1 VPEILRFDPFQ
12 VDLSTGELFR
22 HGARVGIREQSF
34 QVLAA
39 LLEHPGRVVTRDELR
54 RRLWGDETFV
64 DFDNSLNAAV
74 ARLRAALGDS
84 AEHPRYVETLPRRGY
99 RFLCR
104 VSARPP
110 DSGETV
116 VTKPRLL
123 VLPFLNTSGDPAQ
136 EYFCE
141 AMTDELITALAS
153 LAPRELGVIART
165 TAMRYRATHK
175 AAAQIGRELNVD
187 YLVEGGARSADG
199 RAIINLQLVRAR
211 DQIHRFARRYEVD
224 LSDVYQAMEGMAR
237 DVALEIPGLATR
249 LHLSTGSLRAARRP
263 TADVVA
269 YNEYIEGR
277 FHLWKWTPDSVEK
290 ARHLFES
297 AIARD
302 PGFALVYDA
311 LAEMCWHLGFWGF
324 APPSLTDVAGRGYA
338 LRAIELDETLAE
350 SQTLLGFF
358 PKRGCWDWEEK
369 LRCAERGHA
378 LDPESPTVRLRYA
391 IVLLVLGRLDEAIEE
406 FEGVLEL
413 DPLSLMARSWLAVT
427 CYLARRNEPALAHA
441 RHAVEL
447 EPANF
452 VARMVLGQTHLA
464 MQRFDEGCR
473 ELRHSVELAGDL
485 SLPLGW
491 LGLASGL
498 AGRGTDA
505 RAVLDALIRMARE
518 RYVLP
523 SSFAWTYFGL
533 GEIDTAFEWMER
545 AAEGHD
551 RWLSTL
557 PTYPF
562 LDPLHGD
569 PRFEAL
575 LRKINLA
582 PTPAVPVA
590 G

>member
-1 VPEILRFDPFQ
+1 VPEVLRFDPFQ

-22 HGARVGIREQSF
+22 HGARVGLREQSF
-34 QVLAA
+34 QILAA
-39 LLEHPGRVVTRDELR
+39 LLEHPGRVVTREELR
-54 RRLWGDETFV
+54 KRLWGDEVFV

-84 AEHPRYVETLPRRGY
+84 AEHPRYVETLPKRGY

-116 VTKPRLL
+116 VTRPRLL
-123 VLPFLNTSGDPAQ
+123 VLPFLNTSGDPGQ

-141 AMTDELITALAS
+141 AMTDELITALAG

-165 TAMRYRATHK
+165 TAMRYKATHK

-187 YLVEGGARSADG
+187 YLIEGGARSESGCAV
-199 RAIINLQLVRAR
+199 INLQLVRAR
-211 DQIHRFARRYEVD
+211 DQIHLFARRYEVE
-224 LSDVYQAMEGMAR
+224 LRDVFRSMERMAR
-237 DVALEIPGLATR
+237 DVALEIPGLPAR
-249 LHLSTGSLRAARRP
+249 LHLAGRSRRATRSLA
-263 TADVVA
+263 ADVTA

-277 FHLWKWTPDSVEK
+277 FHLWKWTAESVEK
-290 ARHLFES
+290 ARQLFES

-324 APPSLTDVAGRGYA
+324 APPSQTDVAGRGYA
-338 LRAIELDETLAE
+338 LRAIELDDTLAE
-350 SQTLLGFF
+350 AHTLLGFF
-358 PKRGCWDWEEK
+358 PKRGCWDWGEK

-378 LDPESPTVRLRYA
+378 LDPDSPTVCLRYA
-391 IVLLVLGRLDEAIEE
+391 IVLLVLGRLDEAIAELE
-406 FEGVLEL
+406 RVLEL
-413 DPLSLMARSWLAVT
+413 DPLSVMARGWLTVT
-427 CYLARRNEPALAHA
+427 SYLARRNDQALAHA

-447 EPANF
+447 EPSHF
-452 VARMVLGQTHLA
+452 IARMVLGQTYLA
-464 MQRFDEGCR
+464 MGRFDEGCR
-473 ELRHSVELAGDL
+473 ELRASVELAGGL

-498 AGRGTDA
+498 AGRRSDA
-505 RAVLDALIRMARE
+505 TAVLDGLHRAAEE

-523 SSFAWTYFGL
+523 TSFAWTCLGL
-533 GEIDTAFEWMER
+533 GEIDAAFDWMNR
-545 AAEGHD
+545 AADEHD

-557 PTYPF
+557 KTYPF
-562 LDPLHGD
+562 LDPLRDD
-569 PRFEAL
+569 PRFDAL

-582 PTPAVPVA
+582 PAPVVA
-590 G
+590 LPG